1 MTLTIP
7 YEHTAIEL
15 NTCTNGELEI
25 ILPSSREVTQLL
37 FDQIISRMSYDD
49 IINAITPQSFEQIM
63 EHYQTE
69 YKEEQH
75 DYSINRTSR
84 EL

>member
-7 YEHTAIEL
+7 YEHSPISV
-15 NTCTNGELEI
+15 NTNVHGDLLLGFNDHPALIKEI
-25 ILPSSREVTQLL
+25 FNQL
-37 FDQIISRMSYDD
+37 IYRMSYTD
-49 IINAITPQSFEQIM
+49 IINVISPQSFEQIM

-75 DYSINRTSR
+75 DYSIN
-84 EL
+84 